1 MRAVVY
7 HGPNDMR
14 LEEVP
19 EPVLRGP
26 EDAIVRVTAASIC
39 GSDLHVLHGLMP
51 QMNDGAIIG
60 HEFVGVV
67 EAGGRRRG
75 GLQAGRPRGGRRRP
89 SGAAAAAPARP
100 AC

>member
-7 HGPNDMR
+7 HGPKDIR
-14 LEEVP
+14 LEMVP
-19 EPVLRGP
+19 EPVLQGP
-26 EDAIVRVTAASIC
+26 RDAIVRVTAASIC

-67 EAGGRRRG
+67 ESVGGAVEGFAAGDRVVGP
-75 GLQAGRPRGGRRRP
+75 AAIWC
-89 SGAAAAAPARP
+89 GAH
-100 AC
+100 